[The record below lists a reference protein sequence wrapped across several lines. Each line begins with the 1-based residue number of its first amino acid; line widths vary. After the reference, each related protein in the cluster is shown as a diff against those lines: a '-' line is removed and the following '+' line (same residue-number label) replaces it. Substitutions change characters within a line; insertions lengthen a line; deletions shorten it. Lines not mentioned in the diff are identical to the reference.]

1 MLHKHYCEND
11 VEALIALL
19 DDAVHWFGA
28 GEYEYA
34 VGIETVAPIFRRFAG
49 QVPKCN
55 ISDEEYDVVQDRTG
69 NVSLYWPNMGCYRC
83 FHPDQPTGSSTGY
96 DGVPVEGRAA
106 ALLPHSHFQSLSGD
120 DERGSWVS
128 C

>member
-55 ISDEEYDVVQDRTG
+55 ISDEEYDVVQIAPETYLCTG
-69 NVSLYWPNMGCYRC
+69 RIWVATDASTQISLRVINGLRWCSGGG
-83 FHPDQPTGSSTGY
+83 TGS
-96 DGVPVEGRAA
+96 RAA
-106 ALLPHSHFQSLSGD
+106 ATFTFPIPI
-120 DERGSWVS
+120 RR
-128 C
+128 